1 MTLFAVVKEETLLQE
16 LEIWAENED
25 TAVLWQVCDNQ
36 LCSSST
42 CSPALQTAIACARH
56 ALTDNSRRR
65 FGNGTPEIKTRF
77 DDEGQSFI
85 LDEVQSVAVDV
96 FQKCMDLTDY
106 LTGSQK
112 LLDRASSY
120 LDDLMF
126 DEEFKDCFDC
136 VFDSFFMKAFSVII
150 NYCRENHHHWQQ
162 VEFIAIASWASTFEA
177 RVLQYDE
184 SKVDMFNVVD
194 QIFFVDLM
202 SVYNETVSQEIERL
216 ILNLISED
224 IKAKSEPL
232 ITREGQL
239 KSLAIV
245 DLMVIY
251 NQSIS
256 IVIGT
261 GNAVVT
267 TAAIK
272 YTLPVLELFPKTY
285 LQQMQANASALPI
298 EHVVSVLN
306 AFHEGS
312 HCIQELEDQL
322 RAIVPE
328 KFFEQL
334 SFDGPSG
341 AFNRAWKEGSKIVAQ
356 MMSVDV
362 HPLMQKVGDKSWL
375 NGSVTANWLA
385 TVRDYFGDLVRW
397 MIPAVLRK
405 LSSDI
410 LDDNLRAYVKAILS
424 SKINIDETFL
434 ERTDSDIDMIK
445 AVFIE
450 FTRINLVSSRI
461 GLITEFVELLACD
474 FDDVR
479 RGFMSLVL
487 SSDIHIGILE
497 RVSHFYSHLFFM
509 KRSFI
514 CRYWSSVI
522 ASVLLKKIF
531 LRSAALAGK
540 SQRSAMMK

>member
-1 MTLFAVVKEETLLQE
+1 MNYWLSEKILQSSGRYATAATSAARMQYLTL
-16 LEIWAENED
+16 
-25 TAVLWQVCDNQ
+25 
-36 LCSSST
+36 
-42 CSPALQTAIACARH
+42 LQTAIDCVRR
-56 ALTDNSRRR
+56 ALTDKSRRR
-65 FGNGTPEIKTRF
+65 FGSGTPEIKTRF
-77 DDEGQSFI
+77 DNEGQGFI
-85 LDEVQSVAVDV
+85 LDEVQSIAIDV
-96 FQKCMDLTDY
+96 FQKCADFADY

-112 LLDRASSY
+112 LLDHAASY

-126 DEEFKDCFDC
+126 GEDFKICFDF
-136 VFDSFFMKAFSVII
+136 VFDSFFMKAYSIII
-150 NYCRENHHHWQQ
+150 NYCKENYHYWRQF
-162 VEFIAIASWASTFEA
+162 EFIELASWASMFEG

-184 SKVDMFNVVD
+184 SKADMFNVVD

-202 SVYNETVSQEIERL
+202 SVYNETVSQEIQRL
-216 ILNLISED
+216 ISNLIVED

-232 ITREGQL
+232 MTSEGQL
-239 KSLAIV
+239 KSMAII
-245 DLMVIY
+245 DLMSIY
-251 NQSIS
+251 NQSLS

-261 GNAVVT
+261 GNAVVAT
-267 TAAIK
+267 SAIK

-285 LQQMQANASALPI
+285 LQKMQANAMTLPI

-312 HCIQELEDQL
+312 HCIQSLEDQL

-341 AFNRAWKEGSKIVAQ
+341 AFNRAWKEGTRLVAQ
-356 MMSVDV
+356 VMSADI
-362 HPLMQKVGDKSWL
+362 HPLIQKVGDKSWL

-385 TVRDYFGDLVRW
+385 TVRDYFGDLNRW

-410 LDDNLRAYVKAILS
+410 LDDNFRAYVKAMLAA
-424 SKINIDETFL
+424 KINIDEPFL
-434 ERTDSDIDMIK
+434 ERVDSDVDMMK
-445 AVFIE
+445 EVFIE

-461 GLITEFVELLACD
+461 GLLTEFVELLACD
-474 FDDVR
+474 YDDVR

-497 RVSHFYSHLFFM
+497 KVPVAFFLMSYHGNLFAD
-509 KRSFI
+509 S
-514 CRYWSSVI
+514 
-522 ASVLLKKIF
+522 
-531 LRSAALAGK
+531 
-540 SQRSAMMK
+540 